1 MALTPE
7 QIAAVEKIMAQY
19 QKQIQDILNTHKQ
32 DVQKAVEDIDK
43 KKSEDIKK
51 LIESFSTPTT

>member
-1 MALTPE
+1 MALTLE
-7 QIAAVEKIMAQY
+7 QTAAVEKIMAQY
-19 QKQIQDILNTHKQ
+19 QKQIQEILSTHKQ
-32 DVQKAVEDIDK
+32 EVQKAVEAIDQ